1 MSTTSTTRAL
11 TGDFWLI
18 DNSTGEQ
25 IGASA
30 FEEEVAAEDA
40 AALIW
45 IHRALGWESMSA
57 ETPAGVVAEHLGSL
71 VDCASTER
79 DATAQSDCIV
89 EDDDG
94 ASVRFRLAGR
104 WFVATVR
111 EL

>member
-1 MSTTSTTRAL
+1 MSTTHAL
-11 TGDFWLI
+11 TGDFRLI
-18 DNSTGEQ
+18 DNSTGDQ
-25 IGASA
+25 IGASV
-30 FEEEVAAEDA
+30 FEDEAAAEQA

-45 IHRALGWESMSA
+45 IHRALGWEPMSA
-57 ETPAGVVAEHLGSL
+57 ETRAGVIAEYLGSL